1 MATTT
6 KAQTLLDKARTRLL
20 AALVHPQ
27 VRLQAALSRRA
38 VDLSLQQL
46 RADNEARK
54 LVLAALAMQLTLWR
68 CSSKQSG

>member
-27 VRLQAALSRRA
+27 ARLQAALSRRA